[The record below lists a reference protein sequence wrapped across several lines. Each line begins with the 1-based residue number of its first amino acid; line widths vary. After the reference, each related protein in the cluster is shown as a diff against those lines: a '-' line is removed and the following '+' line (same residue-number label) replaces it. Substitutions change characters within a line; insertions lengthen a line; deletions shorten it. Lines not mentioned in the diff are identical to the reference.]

1 MADGGASSFIFL
13 TTALLVS
20 GIVSIVLINEWGDMA
35 KASQDQT
42 RAMEV
47 EQATSLGF
55 AGDPMMVAYN
65 DTLNPDEM
73 TFYLQNTGTTLL
85 DTSTLVVIVDGST
98 VTSSITTAIV
108 PATGTDWDSQHWVEV
123 TVNSSSWAY
132 ADGTDVSLTVIV
144 SSEVTNGY
152 RGSDTISLEVRLHG

>member
-47 EQATSLGF
+47 QQATSLGF

-152 RGSDTISLEVRLHG
+152 RGTDSISLEVRLHG

>member
-20 GIVSIVLINEWGDMA
+20 GLVSIVLINEWGDMA

-55 AGDPMMVAYN
+55 AGDPMMVAYD

-108 PATGTDWDSQHWVEV
+108 PATGTDWDSQHLVEV

-152 RGSDTISLEVRLHG
+152 RGTDTISLEVRLHG

>member
-85 DTSTLVVIVDGST
+85 DTSTLVVIVDGTT

-108 PATGTDWDSQHWVEV
+108 PATGNDWDSQHLVEV